1 VQAARTTL
9 LRYKTLCEN
18 TQTQMQNGLTSTR
31 LTAATFLHECQNLG
45 QSKQGGCPSHV
56 GCEGWQAIQFQR
68 ESVCVCLFVA
78 IDARLN
84 TPTGRARGGVARR
97 NWRPQSA
104 LSDGIMTRDKSWKEA
119 CRWCGGC
126 RSTAPL
132 VGRAGRSVCVC
143 FCHLLRAGNQMC
155 WRAAN
160 EQRMCRCN
168 GDARRDRE
176 CPQMICCGCACP
188 VPLQPNRPA

>member
-143 FCHLLRAGNQMC
+143 VSAICSERAIRCVGEQQM
-155 WRAAN
+155 N
-160 EQRMCRCN
+160 K
-168 GDARRDRE
+168 
-176 CPQMICCGCACP
+176 GCADAMVMHAVTENAP
-188 VPLQPNRPA
+188 R